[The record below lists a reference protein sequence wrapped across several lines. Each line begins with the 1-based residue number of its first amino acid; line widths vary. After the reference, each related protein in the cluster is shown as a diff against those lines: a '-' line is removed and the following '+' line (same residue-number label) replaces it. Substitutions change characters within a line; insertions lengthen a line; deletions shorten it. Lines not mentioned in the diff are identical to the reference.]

1 MTNEN
6 YLNIFIEIE
15 ALKMEAEGMKIYNIQ
30 EGNPDNHFCHYAWDL
45 KAAQIRELKTTN
57 QKTKL

>member
-15 ALKMEAEGMKIYNIQ
+15 ALKMEAHGMKIFNSH
-30 EGNPDNHFCHYAWDL
+30 EEDPDCHFCQYAWQL
-45 KAAQIRELKTTN
+45 KAKEIRELKTTN